1 MQDVLNLN
9 WSAIL
14 SNLFAGR
21 EMDETEDRARIGVYH
36 LLDWIAKRQIFTEE
50 QLLEASNA
58 VPITISDNSHVVV
71 EVVRNLL
78 YVLVQNRYL
87 LLVNGQYRVIWN
99 KSKPPKPRK
108 VSIRTASSQP
118 PVPPLPT
125 PAEDSSSEAVQ
136 AQAVE
141 VAPPVPE
148 VRKPDAKK
156 VIVFS
161 ETEGADS
168 KKWEIAIEEP
178 KQSTVEQSPAEGET
192 GMSDKTRILV
202 VFANPK
208 GSDPLRLGEE
218 DRIIRECIRKARN
231 RDNLHCEIL
240 HAARAKDVQLA
251 LVEDNYHIVHFSGHA
266 TPSGNLAFEDEAGEP
281 KLISQQAL
289 ASLLANFPSIEC
301 VILNACYTVKQGQL
315 LSLGVP
321 FTIAMDGPIS
331 DDAARHFTRGF
342 YDTIGAG
349 RDYRF
354 AYKMGCSA
362 IDIEAPE
369 GLSEASKPKL
379 FEKA

>member
-1 MQDVLNLN
+1 
-9 WSAIL
+9 
-14 SNLFAGR
+14 
-21 EMDETEDRARIGVYH
+21 MDETEDRARIGVYH